1 MTAGAVRVAVL
12 IPCYDEAIA
21 IGAVVAAFRAALPG
35 AQVFVFDNNSRDA
48 TAAVAAQAGAI
59 VRRVELQGKG
69 HVVRRMFADV
79 DADAYVMVD
88 GDDTY
93 DAASAP
99 RLVGT
104 LLERRLDMVVGVR
117 EPIHTGV
124 HRPGH
129 AFGNRLLSGFLSRL
143 FGRNCSDILTGY
155 RVFSRRFAKSFPV
168 LSSGFE
174 IETEL
179 TVHAL
184 ELRMA
189 VGEMSTPFKER
200 PEGSH
205 SKLSTVRDGVRIVST
220 MVRLFAAERPLAF
233 YSIIAALLAL
243 ASVALAIPLFVT
255 YAHTGLVPR
264 FPTAILSTGLMLL
277 AALSLFAGL
286 VLDTVTRGRRETKML
301 AYLAQPTPG
310 GE

>member
-1 MTAGAVRVAVL
+1 MSGVPSRRVAVVV
-12 IPCYDEAIA
+12 PCYNEAVA
-21 IGAVVAAFRAALPG
+21 IGAVVAAFRNALPD
-35 AQVFVFDNNSRDA
+35 AVVYVFDNNSTDG
-48 TAAVAAQAGAI
+48 TAAVAAQAGAV

-69 HVVRRMFADV
+69 NVVRRMFADI

-99 RLVGT
+99 ALVAK
-104 LLERRLDMVVGVR
+104 LFDERFDMVVGVR
-117 EPIHTGV
+117 EPVRADV
-124 HRPGH
+124 HRRGH
-129 AFGNRLLSGFLSRL
+129 AFGNRMLTGFLSRL
-143 FGRNCSDILTGY
+143 FGRTCSDILSGY

-168 LSSGFE
+168 LSNGFE

-184 ELRMA
+184 ELKMA
-189 VGEMSTPFKER
+189 VAEMMTPFKER

-205 SKLSTVRDGVRIVST
+205 SKLSTVRDGVRIAT
-220 MVRLFAAERPLAF
+220 TIVRLFAAERPFVFHSLIALFLSVLSVSLA
-233 YSIIAALLAL
+233 A
-243 ASVALAIPLFVT
+243 PLFVT

-277 AALSLFAGL
+277 AALALFAGI
-286 VLDTVTRGRRETKML
+286 VLDTVTRGRRELKMI
-301 AYLAQPTPG
+301 AYLAHTAP
-310 GE
+310 E

>member
-1 MTAGAVRVAVL
+1 MPMPGSRVAV
-12 IPCYDEAIA
+12 IVPCYNEAIA
-21 IGAVVAAFRAALPG
+21 IGAVVAAFRAALPD
-35 AQVFVFDNNSRDA
+35 AAIYVFDNNSRDA
-48 TAAVAAQAGAI
+48 TAQVAADAGAI

-69 HVVRRMFADV
+69 HVVRRMFADI

-99 RLVGT
+99 RLVAM
-104 LLERRLDMVVGVR
+104 LLDGCLDMVVGVR
-117 EPIHTGV
+117 EPVHADV

-129 AFGNRLLSGFLSRL
+129 AFGNRMLTGFLSRL

-184 ELRMA
+184 ELKMA
-189 VGEMSTPFKER
+189 VGEAATPFKER

-205 SKLSTVRDGVRIVST
+205 SKLSTVRDGVRIVVT
-220 MVRLFAAERPLAF
+220 MVRLFAAERPLSC
-233 YSIIAALLAL
+233 YSIIAALLAIG
-243 ASVALAIPLFVT
+243 SVVFALPLFVT
-255 YAHTGLVPR
+255 YAQTGLVPR

-301 AYLAQPTPG
+301 AYLAQPAPG
-310 GE
+310 AE

>member
-1 MTAGAVRVAVL
+1 MSAAVPRVAVL
-12 IPCYDEAIA
+12 VPCYNEAIA
-21 IGAVVAAFRAALPG
+21 IGAVIAAFRAALPD
-35 AQVFVFDNNSRDA
+35 APIYVFDNNSRDA
-48 TAAVAAQAGAI
+48 TAQVAANAGAI

-69 HVVRRMFADV
+69 HVVRRMFADI

-99 RLVGT
+99 RLVAT
-104 LLERRLDMVVGVR
+104 LLDKHLDMVVGVR
-117 EPIHTGV
+117 EPIHADV

-129 AFGNRLLSGFLSRL
+129 AFGNRLLSGFLSHL

-184 ELRMA
+184 ELKMA
-189 VGEMSTPFKER
+189 VGEVVTPFKER

-233 YSIIAALLAL
+233 YSIIATLLAAVSVFL
-243 ASVALAIPLFVT
+243 AFPLFVT

-301 AYLAQPTPG
+301 AYLAQLAPG
-310 GE
+310 AD